1 MSKYEAIHELYE
13 QCKTIEFNE
22 TAELTEQAQTIEE
35 KNFINLVADFILQ
48 QKQRAVIAE
57 GRF

>member
-22 TAELTEQAQTIEE
+22 TSELMEQAKSTEE
-35 KNFINLVADFILQ
+35 KDFINLVTDFVLQ
-48 QKQRAVIAE
+48 QKQRTVVAE
-57 GRF
+57 RRF